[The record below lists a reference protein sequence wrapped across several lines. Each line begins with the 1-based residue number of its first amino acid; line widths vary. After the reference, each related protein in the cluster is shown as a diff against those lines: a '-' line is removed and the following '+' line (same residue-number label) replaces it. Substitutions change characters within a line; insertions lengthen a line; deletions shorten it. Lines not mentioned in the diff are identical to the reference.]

1 MTEYIGRFAT
11 PLALSMALVLGACGG
26 DSNDSLAA
34 DSSLARDLALA
45 NSDSLMQPELN
56 DVAED
61 DAPAV
66 VTPAPTPAPA
76 PSRPAPRPSTPAP
89 RPSTPAPKTT
99 TPEPERTASGNTV
112 ETGSGGGERLGT
124 IAAGTTLTM
133 RSSQRVCTNTNRA
146 GDRFTATLN
155 ETVTGA
161 NGVSIPAGATV
172 VLEVTEAKRSENAND
187 PIRLAFAVRSV
198 RVDDRNFPI
207 SGVLAEEPAIERVR
221 ASSTGNDAKKVAAG
235 AIIGA
240 IVGQVIGKDTK
251 GTVIGGATGAAAG
264 TAAAAAT
271 ADYDGCLAEGTQIVI
286 RLSED
291 AQVTA
296 G

>member
-1 MTEYIGRFAT
+1 MTQYIGRFTA
-11 PLALSMALVLGACGG
+11 PLALSFALVLGACGG
-26 DSNDSLAA
+26 DSDDSLAA
-34 DSSLARDLALA
+34 DSSLARDLELA
-45 NSDSLMQPELN
+45 NADSLLQPELN
-56 DVAED
+56 DVPED
-61 DAPAV
+61 NTPAA
-66 VTPAPTPAPA
+66 APTPAPV
-76 PSRPAPRPSTPAP
+76 RPAPRPSTPAP

-99 TPEPERTASGNTV
+99 APAPQPERTASGNTV
-112 ETGSGGGERLGT
+112 EEGTGGGERLGT
-124 IAAGTTLTM
+124 IASGTTLSM
-133 RSSQRVCTNTNRA
+133 RSSQRVCTNTNQV
-146 GDRFTATLN
+146 GDRFTATLD

-161 NGVSIPAGATV
+161 SGASIPAGSTV
-172 VLEVTEAKRSENAND
+172 VLEVTEVKRSENAND

-198 RVDDRNFPI
+198 RVDGRNFPV
-207 SGVLAEEPAIERVR
+207 SGVLASEPAIERVR

-271 ADYDGCLAEGTQIVI
+271 ANYDGCLAEGTQIVI
-286 RLSED
+286 SLTED
-291 AQVTA
+291 AQITA